1 MKYSL
6 KTVGGINSSLTNHEL
21 HVFLEGD
28 DSSQHNFRINVE
40 GRDIHSLTL
49 KEIEVLA
56 IEHARQSFANCS

>member
-6 KTVGGINSSLTNHEL
+6 NTVGGVKSSAHNHEL

-28 DSSQHNFRINVE
+28 DGSQHNFRIKVE

-49 KEIEVLA
+49 NEIEALA
-56 IEHARQSFANCS
+56 IQHARQSFANCN